1 MEPVQFDFDDGP
13 GASIQFVRT
22 GTNLHDRDVLVND
35 EVQLKKGDIRVM
47 ARVVSVRN
55 DGAFVGEIIGYEP
68 WHASNFQGLK
78 EGDQVAFRLAQV
90 CVCSSVDA
98 GIGSTIAI
106 GRTP

>member
-1 MEPVQFDFDDGP
+1 MEPKQFDFDDRPVETIIFG
-13 GASIQFVRT
+13 GSER
-22 GTNLHDRDVLVND
+22 NLADRDVLVGD
-35 EVQLKKGDIRVM
+35 EVQLKKGEVRIM

-78 EGDQVAFRLAQV
+78 EGDQVAFTLAQV

>member
-1 MEPVQFDFDDGP
+1 MEPKQFDFDDRPVEAIIFG
-13 GASIQFVRT
+13 GSGR
-22 GTNLHDRDVLVND
+22 NLADRDILVSD
-35 EVQLKKGDIRVM
+35 EVQLKKGEVRIM

-55 DGAFVGEIIGYEP
+55 DGVFVGEIIGYEP

>member
-1 MEPVQFDFDDGP
+1 MEPKQFDFDDRPVETIIFG
-13 GASIQFVRT
+13 GSER
-22 GTNLHDRDVLVND
+22 NLADRDVLVGD
-35 EVQLKKGDIRVM
+35 EVQLKKGEVRIM

-55 DGAFVGEIIGYEP
+55 DGEFVGEIIGYEP

-78 EGDQVAFRLAQV
+78 EGDQVAFTLAQV